1 MNETEHSSGDA
12 FQVEIA
18 IGLALRAH
26 AGQLDKGGKS
36 YHLHWMTVASRMKT
50 HYQILAAILHDT
62 VEDSKGSVNFVDL
75 AVAGIPS
82 EVVDA
87 VDALTKRK
95 GESNDEYLARVMKN
109 EIALSVKIEDL
120 KHNMDLTRLSEV
132 TSRDHRRGEKYRKS
146 LVRLE
151 AFLAQS

>member
-1 MNETEHSSGDA
+1 MNETEHSSRDA

-26 AGQLDKGGKS
+26 RGQLDKGGKS

-50 HYQILAAILHDT
+50 HYQVLAAILHDT
-62 VEDSKGSVNFVDL
+62 VEDSNGAVNFVDL
-75 AVAGIPS
+75 TTAGIPPG
-82 EVVDA
+82 VVAA

-95 GESNDEYLARVMKN
+95 GETNEAYLARVMEN
-109 EIALSVKIEDL
+109 GIALSVKIEDL

-132 TSRDHRRGEKYRKS
+132 TERDRRRLEKYRQS

-151 AFLAQS
+151 AFQAQS